1 MDTFGVTFTSNCT
14 VTLEVRASNL
24 DDAIKRAEKEARR
37 IFDQMQMQHEPGPR
51 IEFGEITR
59 YDRRKTSKL

>member
-24 DDAIKRAEKEARR
+24 DDAIKRAEKEARAHIR
-37 IFDQMQMQHEPGPR
+37 ADANAARARATHR
-51 IEFGEITR
+51 VR
-59 YDRRKTSKL
+59 

>member
-37 IFDQMQMQHEPGPR
+37 IFEQMRMEHEPGPR
-51 IEFGEITR
+51 IEFGEISR
-59 YDRRKTSKL
+59 YERKTSKV